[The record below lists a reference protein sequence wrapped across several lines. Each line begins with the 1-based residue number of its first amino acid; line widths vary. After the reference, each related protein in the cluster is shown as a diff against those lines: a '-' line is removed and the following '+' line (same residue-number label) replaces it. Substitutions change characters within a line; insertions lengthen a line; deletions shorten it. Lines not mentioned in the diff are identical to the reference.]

1 MNSPTNHIR
10 SPTKV
15 SQKEINLYSLNIK
28 MPRDR
33 IKQSAQ
39 EVLMNNTMKYFN
51 RKKLLQQ
58 KGINFYKQNS
68 IKEPVNKDNNNN

>member
-1 MNSPTNHIR
+1 
-10 SPTKV
+10 
-15 SQKEINLYSLNIK
+15 

-51 RKKLLQQ
+51 RKKLLEQ

-68 IKEPVNKDNNNN
+68 IKEPVNKDNNN